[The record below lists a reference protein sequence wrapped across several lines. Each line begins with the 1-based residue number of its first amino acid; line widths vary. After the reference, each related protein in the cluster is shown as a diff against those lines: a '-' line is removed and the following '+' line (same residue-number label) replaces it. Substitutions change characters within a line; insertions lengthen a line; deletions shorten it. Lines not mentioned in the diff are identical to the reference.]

1 MKISKQASK
10 QAREWKEWGKEKKR
24 KEKKR
29 KEKKRKEKKRK
40 EEKKKTLNL
49 VCPISWNRVGIHP
62 IDSCL

>member
-40 EEKKKTLNL
+40 EKKGRKKKDLESRLPNL
-49 VCPISWNRVGIHP
+49 LEQSWNP
-62 IDSCL
+62 SN

>member
-29 KEKKRKEKKRK
+29 KEKKGR
-40 EEKKKTLNL
+40 KKKDLESRLPNL
-49 VCPISWNRVGIHP
+49 LEQSWNP
-62 IDSCL
+62 SN